1 MELTQRLI
9 DVQIIMINNGSL
21 EDFVSDN
28 VIAEF
33 DALGTNETKYGL
45 IDDMMK

>member
-33 DALGTNETKYGL
+33 SGL
-45 IDDMMK
+45 TRMRLNMV